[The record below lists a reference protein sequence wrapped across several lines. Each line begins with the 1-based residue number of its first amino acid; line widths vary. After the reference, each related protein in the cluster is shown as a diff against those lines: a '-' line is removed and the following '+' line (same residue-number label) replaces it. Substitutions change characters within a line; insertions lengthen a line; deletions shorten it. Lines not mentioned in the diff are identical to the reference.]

1 MEDEENIHELLDNAL
16 QDFDRVS
23 KSSVKTKSKIG
34 GQKDDVKSKKKVPE
48 TLTEEQLLSMFTESV
63 QANQNSSINDE
74 IEKLSKLSMEES
86 DALIKEKLNETINQ
100 MNSRSESASKDEL
113 NDLLNNFSGASGMPD
128 PGSFENLLPMIE
140 GKMQSLLSKDLLYPP
155 MKELAEKFPDWL
167 ADNRNKV
174 TKDEFVKYNKQ
185 FDLTK
190 KICIL
195 FEDEKLDDTEADRK
209 KRFDMV
215 MELMQEMQ
223 NLGHP
228 PKDLV
233 GENSPGFPLDAYRN
247 PMLPDGE
254 YPSQCSIQ

>member
-1 MEDEENIHELLDNAL
+1 
-16 QDFDRVS
+16 
-23 KSSVKTKSKIG
+23 
-34 GQKDDVKSKKKVPE
+34 
-48 TLTEEQLLSMFTESV
+48 
-63 QANQNSSINDE
+63 
-74 IEKLSKLSMEES
+74 
-86 DALIKEKLNETINQ
+86 
-100 MNSRSESASKDEL
+100 
-113 NDLLNNFSGASGMPD
+113 
-128 PGSFENLLPMIE
+128 
-140 GKMQSLLSKDLLYPP
+140 
-155 MKELAEKFPDWL
+155 MK
-167 ADNRNKV
+167 
-174 TKDEFVKYNKQ
+174 

-233 GENSPGFPLDAYRN
+233 GENSPGLPLDAYRN

>member
-1 MEDEENIHELLDNAL
+1 MEEENINELLDNAL
-16 QDFDRVS
+16 QDFTRVS
-23 KSSVKTKSKIG
+23 KSSKKTKGKVGSKEN
-34 GQKDDVKSKKKVPE
+34 VVNSKEKVPA
-48 TLTEEQLLSMFTESV
+48 TLTEEQLLSMFTEAV
-63 QANQNSSINDE
+63 QSNQNSSINDE
-74 IEKLSKLSMEES
+74 IEKLSKLSVEES
-86 DALIKEKLNETINQ
+86 DALIKKKLNETINQ
-100 MNSRSESASKDEL
+100 MNSSSDAPSKDEL
-113 NDLLNNFSGASGMPD
+113 KDLLSNLGGAMPD
-128 PGSFENLLPMIE
+128 PGSFENLLPMME
-140 GKMQSLLSKDLLYPP
+140 GMMQSLLSKDLLYPP

-174 TKDEFVKYNKQ
+174 SKEEFLNYNKQ

-195 FEDEKLDDTEADRK
+195 FEDEKLDETEAEKK

-233 GENSPGFPLDAYRN
+233 GENSPGFPMDAYGN
-247 PMLPDGE
+247 PMLPEGMD
-254 YPSQCSIQ
+254 PSQCSIQ